1 MGAYFETN
9 RQYIQKFGDVFQVVG
24 YLEGPRLKGAA
35 SSDDTPTEKENPK
48 VKDMSPEEKR
58 AYDVKQLQHKKSQ
71 LKSKMYANEWE
82 YTIVLSQ
89 CKKHDPASQWDN
101 FKRQFA
107 GIKYLAIPVKKQEGF
122 IIAAVVSGVVKEKME
137 NAKNCLCMVYPF
149 ELGHRE
155 KLIDILQNVD
165 GKSYFCSRGLA
176 ETPKREY
183 TWKLQTDQW
192 DSVRGYCAVANFS
205 TMEEAEYFLREGKRM
220 ESEQLKAFRESTEK
234 TKEIIQKIGVYRY
247 DQIPLYLSG
256 KLFYEEREI
265 EIEDGWAKVLIARD
279 ESGYIVWSK
288 INTSGFYMYDSIPCV
303 YFIYKKMTK
312 EQIEN
317 EEKPVIYYVGE
328 TKTPIGRYC
337 NHFGLNPDPDPTK
350 TRKPENDSSFYKFI
364 TNNGLSFDDY
374 DIMFITIRAFMN
386 ELGDIYEFT
395 SPYYRDF
402 FESQEQIGGKADP
415 LSDTKM
421 VEAQIQQLFL
431 DMEEDGVLKICRNE
445 GEPIFLANNS
455 LETKKKNN
463 LDAYK
468 EEYGGLEP
476 IYYSLM
482 QNALTLSELLAVIR
496 EKERKQAFE
505 RNASAQELAFMTKK
519 FVLENEFLRR

>member
-24 YLEGPRLKGAA
+24 YLAGPRLKGAA

-48 VKDMSPEEKR
+48 VKNMSPEEKR

-122 IIAAVVSGVVKEKME
+122 IIAAVVSGAAKEKME

-149 ELGHRE
+149 ESGHRE

-220 ESEQLKAFRESTEK
+220 ESKQLKAFRESTEE
-234 TKEIIQKIGVYRY
+234 TKDIIQKKGVYRY

-288 INTSGFYMYDSIPCV
+288 INNGGFYMYDSIPCV
-303 YFIYKKMTK
+303 YFISKKMTK

-317 EEKPVIYYVGE
+317 EEKPVIYYVGQ
-328 TKTPIGRYC
+328 TKNPIGRYC
-337 NHFGLNPDPDPTK
+337 NHFGLNPYLDQKNGTQ
-350 TRKPENDSSFYKFI
+350 FYKFI

-374 DIMFITIRAFMN
+374 DITFITIRAFMN

-395 SPYYRDF
+395 SPYKNDF
-402 FESQEQIGGKADP
+402 FESQEQIGGKK
-415 LSDTKM
+415 LYDTEM

-431 DMEEDGVLKICRNE
+431 DMEKDGVLKIYRN
-445 GEPIFLANNS
+445 GAYPIFLS
-455 LETKKKNN
+455 KKGGLHKKKDDK
-463 LDAYK
+463 LIEYK
-468 EEYGGLEP
+468 EEYGSLAP
-476 IYYSLM
+476 IYYSLR